1 MNKKPI
7 LLGRLSFTGK
17 KCYTITGY
25 LGDTESITEKEYEI
39 LKLMDGYNT
48 INDIAKKTN
57 VKKKEVEHLFDKYE
71 SGEKKV
77 TQLQDWNKTSWC
89 NKCRVYY
96 IGEKCSVCNTK
107 GKKMIFSP
115 PCDPWIALNVEKEY
129 VSSNLKKKFGIT
141 ISDDSVLLINNGIY
155 EGKYFWEVA
164 YGNEL
169 ILKINFEGYNEEQWK
184 FELLKPK
191 EKILKIK
198 PMVWNEVSKER
209 LILANRIR
217 QEQLYF
223 KAKSFIYETNM
234 YFNEKPLLYFSG
246 GKESM
251 VMLSLLEK
259 LNIKAN
265 VITVA
270 GGVEFPEDYNFM
282 QECVKKIE
290 NSKNLN
296 MYFYQSDGKSI
307 IRDIQERGCLTIEN
321 PWCRVKYKRELK
333 LKAVRDIYGKKEF
346 VAYEGSRWY
355 ENDFRRRHPKV
366 QILKDY
372 PYQLWAHPIAE
383 WTYMDIWIYL
393 LENKISINPMY
404 YKGYQR
410 TTCWMCPIVNP
421 FHLLCS
427 KKQYPH
433 LWDQIKDC
441 ELSSTENSSYKELP
455 Y

>member
-7 LLGRLSFTGK
+7 LLGKLNFIGK

-25 LGDTESITEKEYEI
+25 LGDTESITEEEYKI

-48 INDIAKKTN
+48 INDIAKKIN
-57 VKKKEVEHLFDKYE
+57 VKNKEVEHLFNKYK
-71 SGEKKV
+71 SGAKKV
-77 TQLQDWNKTSWC
+77 VQLSDWNKICWC
-89 NKCRVYY
+89 NQCKVYF
-96 IGEKCSVCNTK
+96 IGEKCSVCNK
-107 GKKMIFSP
+107 RGKKMIFSP
-115 PCDPWIALNVEKEY
+115 PCDPWIALNVEREY
-129 VSSNLKKKFGIT
+129 IINNLKKRFDIT
-141 ISDDSVLLINNGIY
+141 ISDDSVLLVNNGIY
-155 EGKYFWEVA
+155 EGKFFWEVA

-169 ILKINFEGYNEEQWK
+169 ILKMSFEGYNEEQWK
-184 FELLKPK
+184 FELLKSK
-191 EKILKIK
+191 EKILKIQ
-198 PMVWNEVSKER
+198 PMIWNEISKER
-209 LILANRIR
+209 LISASKIR
-217 QEQLYF
+217 QEQLYL
-223 KAKSFIYETNM
+223 KAKSFIYETST

-259 LNIKAN
+259 LSLKAN
-265 VITVA
+265 VIMVA

-282 QECVKKIE
+282 KECVKKIE
-290 NSKNLN
+290 SNDNLN

-307 IRDIQERGCLTIEN
+307 IRDIQEKGYLSIEN

-333 LKAVRDIYGKKEF
+333 MKAVKDIYGKKEF

-383 WTYMDIWIYL
+383 WTYMDVWIYL
-393 LENKISINPMY
+393 LANKIAINPMY

-433 LWDQIKDC
+433 LWEKIKDC
-441 ELSSTENSSYKELP
+441 ELISVENSSYKQLP